1 MQRCM
6 YLDSIW
12 CINKLVNLVIQ
23 MRVVSHSNSVKKF
36 TLLECVYLCNE
47 YRMKLDECLIKQRYA
62 CFLNK
67 YKENIS
73 KHSFDFS

>member
-1 MQRCM
+1 
-6 YLDSIW
+6 
-12 CINKLVNLVIQ
+12 
-23 MRVVSHSNSVKKF
+23 MRVVSKRFKKF

-47 YRMKLDECLIKQRYA
+47 YRMKLDECLIKQRYV

-73 KHSFDFS
+73 KQTQL